1 MLKIEQNKVRL
12 ISGISLL
19 ILVLTNSFIK
29 SDFWVICIDVILIL
43 VNLVLFII
51 SRDVTKTKLLRK
63 MKKLDEV
70 KWFFVIF
77 RDGRRLMWDRLPS
90 LFFDNVL
97 LIKSKQIPICLL
109 SNSLEV
115 HIFLFQKTRVYKGGF
130 D

>member
-51 SRDVTKTKLLRK
+51 SRDITKTKLLRK

-97 LIKSKQIPICLL
+97 LIKCKQIFK
-109 SNSLEV
+109 SL
-115 HIFLFQKTRVYKGGF
+115 HWRIRKRT
-130 D
+130 